1 MPVLKNRAYVSTG
14 TTGTGAI
21 TLGSPVSGYQSFAD
35 AGVSNGNSVRYTIED
50 GTNWEIG
57 AGTYT
62 ASGTTLSRSPID
74 SSSSGSAINL
84 SGSARVFITAAAEDI
99 LQPSNNLSDLANAS
113 TSRTNLGVA
122 IGSNVQAYDADLT
135 ALGGLAKADG
145 NIIVGNGSTWVAE
158 NGATARTS
166 LGLAIGT
173 NVQAYSTVLQNTTAS
188 FLTADKTKLDYITV
202 TQAVNLDQ
210 METDIAALENGMV
223 YKGDWN
229 AGSGSF
235 PGGGSAQT
243 GWFYYVSGAGT
254 VNGVTFAVGDN
265 VVATTDN
272 ASTTTYAGNWS
283 KHDQTDAVQ
292 AVVGLTGSISKSS
305 LLSALNVEDGADV
318 TDAGNVN
325 PLVDAHINVSSASS
339 GQYLNW
345 NGSDYAWGS
354 IDTSTLMP
362 KAGGTFSGAVTFTDA
377 VTLDGSIG
385 GRDVVWDR
393 PNNSLI
399 FNDNAKAKFGTGQD
413 LEIFHGSDSSYIDE
427 VGGGS
432 LFIRTNGPNV
442 FIGKYTGSEY
452 MAVFTPDGAVS
463 LRYDNATKF
472 ETTSS
477 GINVTGTV
485 TDDGATHDGDVT
497 FTGASYNAVWDKSDN
512 ALEFADNAKAK
523 FGTGGDLEIYH
534 SGSDSFIKDVGDGAL
549 NVYSNAVDF
558 FNAAGSE
565 RTARFIGGGSN
576 ILFNAGA
583 IKLQTNATGI
593 DVTGVITDDGA
604 THDGDVTFTGTSYN
618 AVWDKSQNSLE
629 FADNAKATFGDSR
642 DLQIYHDGNS
652 VIRDD
657 GGGDLELRG
666 SNTISLMNAAGTEYK
681 LRAYTDG
688 AVNLYYDN
696 AVKVATTSSGISVTG
711 SVVATTH
718 ESSGALTLKSASGS
732 DLTINHGDRLNL
744 AYQGLQYG
752 EIYRSSGFN
761 IENKEQDADIIFKGN
776 DGGSTITALTLDMS
790 DAGTATFNH
799 DAKFADNGKATFGAG
814 ADGSI
819 YSDGNNFIID
829 GTTTGIYQTLIQ
841 GTTGVKLR
849 NNGGSGGYADGLIVD
864 GANSASTRVRA
875 QYGTTTRLETTSSGV
890 TVTGT
895 VAATAVTGDG
905 SGLTNLPA
913 AAASGV
919 FYENDTNV
927 SSNYTITS
935 GKNAMSAGPI
945 TIDSGVT
952 VTVPS
957 GSAWTVV
964 A

>member
-1 MPVLKNRAYVSTG
+1 MAVLKNRAKMSTS
-14 TTGTGAI
+14 TTGTGTI
-21 TLGSPVSGYQSFAD
+21 TLGSALSGYQSFAA
-35 AGVSNGNSVRYTIED
+35 AGGSNGDQVRYTIQD
-50 GTNWEIG
+50 GVNWEVG
-57 AGTYT
+57 LGTYT
-62 ASGTTLSRSPID
+62 ASGTTLSRTPSE

-84 SGSARVFITAAAEDI
+84 SGNAEVFITAAAEDI
-99 LQPSNNLSDLANAS
+99 LQPSNNLSDLSNAS

-122 IGSNVQAYDADLT
+122 IGSD
-135 ALGGLAKADG
+135 
-145 NIIVGNGSTWVAE
+145 
-158 NGATARTS
+158 
-166 LGLAIGT
+166 
-173 NVQAYSTVLQNTTAS
+173 VQAYSSVLQNTTAS
-188 FLTADKTKLDYITV
+188 YTTALNTKLSGI
-202 TQAVNLDQ
+202 
-210 METDIAALENGMV
+210 ET
-223 YKGDWN
+223 
-229 AGSGSF
+229 
-235 PGGGSAQT
+235 
-243 GWFYYVSGAGT
+243 
-254 VNGVTFAVGDN
+254 
-265 VVATTDN
+265 
-272 ASTTTYAGNWS
+272 
-283 KHDQTDAVQ
+283 
-292 AVVGLTGSISKSS
+292 
-305 LLSALNVEDGADV
+305 GADV
-318 TDAGNVN
+318 TDAANVN
-325 PLVDAHINVSSASS
+325 PLVDSHINVSSASS

-362 KAGGTFSGAVTFTDA
+362 KAGGTFTGDVTFSGDSYNA
-377 VTLDGSIG
+377 
-385 GRDVVWDR
+385 VWDKSQ
-393 PNNSLI
+393 NSLE
-399 FNDNAKAKFGTGQD
+399 FADSAKATFGASRD
-413 LEIFHGSDSSYIDE
+413 LEVYHASDSSYIDE

-442 FIGKYTGSEY
+442 FIGKTTGSEY

-463 LRYDNATKF
+463 LRYDNATKLA
-472 ETTSS
+472 TTS
-477 GINVTGTV
+477 
-485 TDDGATHDGDVT
+485 
-497 FTGASYNAVWDKSDN
+497 
-512 ALEFADNAKAK
+512 
-523 FGTGGDLEIYH
+523 
-534 SGSDSFIKDVGDGAL
+534 
-549 NVYSNAVDF
+549 
-558 FNAAGSE
+558 
-565 RTARFIGGGSN
+565 
-576 ILFNAGA
+576 
-583 IKLQTNATGI
+583 TGI
-593 DVTGVITDDGA
+593 DVTGDITFDGSSDEKVGAESSRAFLNGNLGSQLRAGNNTKVAATTSGVELTGA
-604 THDGDVTFTGTSYN
+604 TTQNGDFTFTGASYN

-629 FADNAKATFGDSR
+629 FVDNAKATFGDSR

-652 VIRDD
+652 VIKDD

-666 SNTISLMNAAGTEYK
+666 DNTISLMNAAGTEYK

-696 AVKVATTSSGISVTG
+696 AVKVATTSSGVNVTG
-711 SVVATTH
+711 NISNTSGDMTLDVV
-718 ESSGALTLKSASGS
+718 
-732 DLTINHGDRLNL
+732 GDIIL
-744 AYQGLQYG
+744 
-752 EIYRSSGFN
+752 
-761 IENKEQDADIIFKGN
+761 DADDFGKVHFH
-776 DGGSTITALTLDMS
+776 DGGTHYGTFQRNGDDVEIKSIISNADIKFIGVDGGGGCNALTLDMS
-790 DAGTATFNH
+790 DAGTAIFNH
-799 DAKFADNGKATFGAG
+799 DAKFADDGKAIFGAG

-895 VAATAVTGDG
+895 LAATAVTGDG

-964 A
+964 T

>member
-1 MPVLKNRAYVSTG
+1 MPVLKNRAYVVTA
-14 TTGTGAI
+14 TTGTGTI
-21 TLGSPVSGYQSFAD
+21 TLGNPVAGYQSFAD
-35 AGVSNGNSVRYTIED
+35 AGVANGNSVRYTIED

-62 ASGTTLSRSPID
+62 ASGTTLSRGPID

-84 SGSARVFITAAAEDI
+84 SGNAKVFITATAEDI

-122 IGSNVQAYDADLT
+122 IGSDVQAYDADLT

-202 TQAVNLDQ
+202 TQAVDLDQ

-254 VNGVTFAVGDN
+254 VNGVAFAVGDN

-325 PLVDAHINVSSASS
+325 PLVDAHINVSGASS

-362 KAGGTFSGAVTFTDA
+362 KAGGTFTGDVTFEGA
-377 VTLDGSIG
+377 NYN
-385 GRDVVWDR
+385 VVWDK
-393 PNNSLI
+393 SDSALE
-399 FNDNAKAKFGTGQD
+399 FADQAKAKFGTGSDGSIYSDGTRLKLDATNQIY
-413 LEIFHGSDSSYIDE
+413 LEETSGNGLFFRSGNQAVISAYGGF
-427 VGGGS
+427 GGGIYLYHNNS
-432 LFIRTNGPNV
+432 VKFKVEGGNITTDNG
-442 FIGKYTGSEY
+442 
-452 MAVFTPDGAVS
+452 ADFT
-463 LRYDNATKF
+463 L
-472 ETTSS
+472 E
-477 GINVTGTV
+477 
-485 TDDGATHDGDVT
+485 
-497 FTGASYNAVWDKSDN
+497 GASYNAVWDASDN

-583 IKLQTNATGI
+583 IKLQTNATGV

-604 THDGDVTFTGTSYN
+604 THDGDVTFTGASYN
-618 AVWDKSQNSLE
+618 AVWDKSDNALE
-629 FADNAKATFGDSR
+629 FADLAKATFGT
-642 DLQIYHDGNS
+642 
-652 VIRDD
+652 
-657 GGGDLELRG
+657 GGDLEIYHGTDNHSYIKETGSGNLRIMG
-666 SNTISLMNAAGTEYK
+666 QNLRLQNASGADYLEGISG
-681 LRAYTDG
+681 G
-688 AVNLYYDN
+688 AVNIMHNSSTKL
-696 AVKVATTSSGISVTG
+696 ATTSSGVNVTG
-711 SVVATTH
+711 NISNTSGDMTLDVV
-718 ESSGALTLKSASGS
+718 
-732 DLTINHGDRLNL
+732 GDIIL
-744 AYQGLQYG
+744 
-752 EIYRSSGFN
+752 
-761 IENKEQDADIIFKGN
+761 DADDFGKVHFH
-776 DGGSTITALTLDMS
+776 DGGTHYGTFQRNGDDVEIKSIISNADIKFIGVDGGGGCNALTLDMS
-790 DAGTATFNH
+790 DAGTAIFNH
-799 DAKFADNGKATFGAG
+799 DAKFADDGKAIFGAG

-895 VAATAVTGDG
+895 LAATAVTGDG

-964 A
+964 T

>member
-1 MPVLKNRAYVSTG
+1 MPVLKNRAYVVTA
-14 TTGTGAI
+14 TTGTGTI
-21 TLGSPVSGYQSFAD
+21 TLGNPVAGYQSFAD
-35 AGVSNGNSVRYTIED
+35 AGVANGNSVRYTIED

-62 ASGTTLSRSPID
+62 ASGTTLSRGPID
-74 SSSSGSAINL
+74 SSSSGSAINS
-84 SGSARVFITAAAEDI
+84 SGSASVFITAAAEAI
-99 LQPSNNLSDLANAS
+99 IQPSNNLSDLANAS

-122 IGSNVQAYDADLT
+122 IGSDVQAYDADLT

-202 TQAVNLDQ
+202 TQAVDLDQ

-254 VNGVTFAVGDN
+254 VNGVAFAVGDN

-325 PLVDAHINVSSASS
+325 PLVDAHINVSGASS

-345 NGSDYAWGS
+345 NGSDYACGS
-354 IDTSTLMP
+354 IDTSTLMA
-362 KAGGTFSGAVTFTDA
+362 KAGGTFTGDVTFEGA
-377 VTLDGSIG
+377 NYN
-385 GRDVVWDR
+385 VVWDK
-393 PNNSLI
+393 SDSALE
-399 FNDNAKAKFGTGQD
+399 FADQAKAKFGTGSDGSIYSDGTNLKLDATNQIY
-413 LEIFHGSDSSYIDE
+413 LEETSGNGLFFRSGNQAVISAYGG
-427 VGGGS
+427 VGGGIYLYHNNS
-432 LFIRTNGPNV
+432 VKFKVEGGNITTDNG
-442 FIGKYTGSEY
+442 
-452 MAVFTPDGAVS
+452 ADFT
-463 LRYDNATKF
+463 L
-472 ETTSS
+472 E
-477 GINVTGTV
+477 
-485 TDDGATHDGDVT
+485 
-497 FTGASYNAVWDKSDN
+497 GASYNAVWDASDN

-534 SGSDSFIKDVGDGAL
+534 SGSDSIIKDVGDGAL

-583 IKLQTNATGI
+583 IKLQTNATGV

-604 THDGDVTFTGTSYN
+604 THDGDVTFTGASYN
-618 AVWDKSQNSLE
+618 AVWDKSDNALEFADLAKATFGTGGDLEIYHGTDNHSYIKETGSGNLRIMGQNLRLQNASGADYLEGISGGAVNIMHNSNTKLATTSSGIDVTGDIKFSGSSDEKVGVASSRTFLTVNLGSQLRAGNNTKVAATTTGVELTGATIQNGDFTFTGASYNAVWDKSDNALE
-629 FADNAKATFGDSR
+629 FADNAKATFG
-642 DLQIYHDGNS
+642 
-652 VIRDD
+652 
-657 GGGDLELRG
+657 
-666 SNTISLMNAAGTEYK
+666 AGT
-681 LRAYTDG
+681 
-688 AVNLYYDN
+688 
-696 AVKVATTSSGISVTG
+696 
-711 SVVATTH
+711 
-718 ESSGALTLKSASGS
+718 
-732 DLTINHGDRLNL
+732 
-744 AYQGLQYG
+744 
-752 EIYRSSGFN
+752 
-761 IENKEQDADIIFKGN
+761 
-776 DGGSTITALTLDMS
+776 
-790 DAGTATFNH
+790 
-799 DAKFADNGKATFGAG
+799 
-814 ADGSI
+814 DGSI

-895 VAATAVTGDG
+895 LAATAVTGDG

>member
-14 TTGTGAI
+14 TTGTGTI

-202 TQAVNLDQ
+202 TQAVDLDQ

-254 VNGVTFAVGDN
+254 VNGVAFAVGDN

-325 PLVDAHINVSSASS
+325 PLVDTHINVSSASS

-362 KAGGTFSGAVTFTDA
+362 KAGGTFTGDVTF
-377 VTLDGSIG
+377 DGATA
-385 GRDVVWDR
+385 GRDILFDR
-393 PNNSLI
+393 SENKLNFAHDTKLTIGNN
-399 FNDNAKAKFGTGQD
+399 DE
-413 LEIFHGSDSSYIDE
+413 LEIQKHTSGGVSLSYTKNGGGNLSMTSDSDIDFK
-427 VGGGS
+427 VSNQDRITLRTSSFGGQVELYNAGS
-432 LFIRTNGPNV
+432 
-442 FIGKYTGSEY
+442 K
-452 MAVFTPDGAVS
+452 
-463 LRYDNATKF
+463 KF
-472 ETTSS
+472 ETSSS
-477 GINVTGTV
+477 GVNVIGTV
-485 TDDGATHDGDVT
+485 TDDGAVHDGDVT
-497 FTGASYNAVWDKSDN
+497 FTGASYNAVWDASDN

-604 THDGDVTFTGTSYN
+604 THDGDVTFTGASYN
-618 AVWDKSQNSLE
+618 AVWDKSANALE
-629 FADNAKATFGDSR
+629 FADNAKATFGTGV
-642 DLQIYHDGNS
+642 DGTIVSTGTN
-652 VIRDD
+652 
-657 GGGDLELRG
+657 LE
-666 SNTISLMNAAGTEYK
+666 I
-681 LRAYTDG
+681 
-688 AVNLYYDN
+688 
-696 AVKVATTSSGISVTG
+696 
-711 SVVATTH
+711 
-718 ESSGALTLKSASGS
+718 SASNQLYLSETSGNGLFLLS
-732 DLTINHGDRLNL
+732 NNQGVIH
-744 AYQGLQYG
+744 AY
-752 EIYRSSGFN
+752 
-761 IENKEQDADIIFKGN
+761 
-776 DGGSTITALTLDMS
+776 
-790 DAGTATFNH
+790 
-799 DAKFADNGKATFGAG
+799 
-814 ADGSI
+814 
-819 YSDGNNFIID
+819 
-829 GTTTGIYQTLIQ
+829 
-841 GTTGVKLR
+841 
-849 NNGGSGGYADGLIVD
+849 GGSGGGVYLKHNNDTKFKVEGGNIATDGGADFTFEGASYNAVWDTSNNALEFADNAKARFGTGNDLEVYHASDSSYIDEVGGGSLFIRTNGPNVFIGKTTGSEYMAVFTPD
-864 GANSASTRVRA
+864 GAVSLRYDNATK
-875 QYGTTTRLETTSSGV
+875 LETSASGV

-895 VAATAVTGDG
+895 LAATAVTGDG

-935 GKNAMSAGPI
+935 NKNAMSAGPI